1 MLALLR
7 RGKDLKELVDLS
19 REGTTVILDEV
30 SAHVV
35 IPVYPDF
42 LTRRQF
48 YSWYIY
54 PEQGSDF
61 GKSISSAKYIEDV
74 NEVSNYFHLKAIFN
88 ALTHIL
94 SDRTLQ

>member
-1 MLALLR
+1 MLTLLR

-30 SAHVV
+30 SSHVV
-35 IPVYPDF
+35 LPVYSDI
-42 LTRRQF
+42 LIRRQF

-54 PEQGSDF
+54 PENGSDF

-74 NEVSNYFHLKAIFN
+74 NEVSNNLSSKNNERRLPAILFG
-88 ALTHIL
+88 
-94 SDRTLQ
+94 RTPQ